1 MPPGSCPMR
10 GLPHLFVSCLI
21 ILVLCASL
29 AEADSQHPLTTTAAG
44 AAPKRVAIIGAGS
57 AGSSTAYYLR
67 QFAEVSINVT
77 VFERNPYVGG
87 RSTTVNVLDNPA
99 YPVELGASIFVKVN
113 RNLVDAVK
121 AFGLNV
127 AIFRQDLPRESKHV
141 LGIWDGEGFVYLQ
154 SDTFRWWNIVKLIW
168 RYGWAPFWTEKL
180 MKRAINKFLKLYE
193 PPFFPFQSLSMA
205 AADAGLVE
213 TLRSTGSGYLRDN
226 AISEAFSRE
235 VIQASTR
242 VNYAQNLP
250 LIHGLETM
258 VCMATDGAVSVVGG
272 NWQIFAGMLNA
283 SSAHVRLNT
292 SVTTINRNDNGTFTV
307 SYNEDYQS
315 TREDLFDEIVIA
327 GPLQDSNITI
337 SPSPNHLPRW
347 IPYVTLH
354 VTLFSSPHRL
364 SGQFFNL
371 ASASVPDVILTTLP
385 HGVDLGSQ
393 QDGVGLSGFWSIS
406 TLSKVEQKHYV
417 YKVFSP
423 QRLTG
428 EFVARILGVD
438 EPTGAENLTIG
449 DLAKQD
455 VSWFHEKVWHSYP
468 YLYPRENF
476 EEISLGPN
484 IWYTGGIE
492 SFISAMETSSLM
504 GRNVAGLMV
513 QAWQKETR
521 PKGKRI
527 YQGKTEL

>member
-1 MPPGSCPMR
+1 
-10 GLPHLFVSCLI
+10 
-21 ILVLCASL
+21 
-29 AEADSQHPLTTTAAG
+29 
-44 AAPKRVAIIGAGS
+44 
-57 AGSSTAYYLR
+57 
-67 QFAEVSINVT
+67 
-77 VFERNPYVGG
+77 
-87 RSTTVNVLDNPA
+87 
-99 YPVELGASIFVKVN
+99 
-113 RNLVDAVK
+113 
-121 AFGLNV
+121 
-127 AIFRQDLPRESKHV
+127 
-141 LGIWDGEGFVYLQ
+141 
-154 SDTFRWWNIVKLIW
+154 
-168 RYGWAPFWTEKL
+168 
-180 MKRAINKFLKLYE
+180 
-193 PPFFPFQSLSMA
+193 
-205 AADAGLVE
+205 
-213 TLRSTGSGYLRDN
+213 
-226 AISEAFSRE
+226 
-235 VIQASTR
+235 
-242 VNYAQNLP
+242 
-250 LIHGLETM
+250 
-258 VCMATDGAVSVVGG
+258 MATDGAVSVVGG

-292 SVTTINRNDNGTFTV
+292 SVTAINRNDNGTFTV

-337 SPSPNHLPRW
+337 SPSPNYLPRW

-504 GRNVAGLMV
+504 GRNVAGLMA

-521 PKGKRI
+521 LKGTRM